1 MECVLNDAVSG
12 FDTNIPKNLVISDD
26 LQQVDRRRY
35 NDLFEAIY
43 RAALV
48 CLVKLSPKVAN
59 DKIASEN
66 SELNMPLDLRLR
78 KGIKVASFAKNLASQ
93 PNIITSDR
101 KKKIEE
107 HVETRLQKNM
117 KKERLLEARKRLKEA
132 RKLWK
137 TRIE

>member
-1 MECVLNDAVSG
+1 MECVLNSTVSG

-26 LQQVDRRRY
+26 LQQLECHRY

-43 RAALV
+43 RAALD
-48 CLVKLSPKVAN
+48 CLVNLSPKVVN

-66 SELNMPLDLRLR
+66 PELNMPLDLRLR
-78 KGIKVASFAKNLASQ
+78 KGIKVASFANNLASQ
-93 PNIITSDR
+93 PNIISSDR